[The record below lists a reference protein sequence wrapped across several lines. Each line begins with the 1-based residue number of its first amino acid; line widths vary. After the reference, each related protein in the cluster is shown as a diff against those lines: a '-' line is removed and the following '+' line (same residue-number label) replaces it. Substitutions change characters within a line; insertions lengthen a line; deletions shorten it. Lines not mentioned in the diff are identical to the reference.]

1 MKISHTLVALDV
13 ESTGIWIEKDKII
26 EIALVKYMPDGKK
39 ETYEKKINPG
49 IPIPKAVTDLT
60 GISNEDVRGA
70 PSFEAVA
77 PEILAFLGDADLA
90 GFNIKRFDLPLL
102 TREFADIG
110 VKFDWETKR
119 TYDAQMIFHLNE
131 KRDLSAAYQFYC
143 GKELVGAHS
152 ALADSEA
159 IFEILEKQ
167 VAKYGEGQEDLSV
180 LAKYEYSSFMEFFD
194 VDKKFC
200 WWHGKLYPMFG
211 KYRRKTSVEEIAKT
225 DAPYLHWLLKS
236 DFKEDVKTMIKA
248 ALKGVFPSHQKKGDA
263 APVSGPEAPGLF

>member
-1 MKISHTLVALDV
+1 MRITNVLVALDV

-26 EIALVKYMPDGKK
+26 EIALVKYLPEGKK
-39 ETYEKKINPG
+39 EAYSKKINPG
-49 IPIPKAVTDLT
+49 IPIPKVVTDLT
-60 GISNEDVRGA
+60 GISDEDVKDA
-70 PSFEAVA
+70 SSFAVVA

-102 TREFADIG
+102 AREFSDIG
-110 VKFDWETKR
+110 IKFDWETRR

-159 IFEILEKQ
+159 IYEILEKQ
-167 VAKYGEGQEDLSV
+167 VDKYGEGQEDLSV
-180 LAKYEYSSFMEFFD
+180 LAKFEYSSFMEFFD
-194 VDKKFC
+194 ADKKFC
-200 WWHGKLYPMFG
+200 WWHGKLYPAFG

-236 DFKEDVKTMIKA
+236 DFKDDVKTMLKA
-248 ALKGVFPSHQKKGDA
+248 SLKGEFPVHQKK
-263 APVSGPEAPGLF
+263 V

>member
-167 VAKYGEGQEDLSV
+167 VA
-180 LAKYEYSSFMEFFD
+180 SS
-194 VDKKFC
+194 
-200 WWHGKLYPMFG
+200 
-211 KYRRKTSVEEIAKT
+211 
-225 DAPYLHWLLKS
+225 
-236 DFKEDVKTMIKA
+236 
-248 ALKGVFPSHQKKGDA
+248 
-263 APVSGPEAPGLF
+263 SGFV